1 MMQSDS
7 FKKRE
12 VKPFFRF
19 YFPFLLETFFCGN
32 EYDISG
38 CKPIEIKEDNR
49 YNNYISITIRRKNER
64 TIGGVMSIRVVVVDN
79 SEELL
84 VKLTG
89 ILNDMSEIEL
99 CGSFPEAIAAMQYI
113 KENPVDLVF
122 SDIVMPDISG
132 ITLASKLYELPD
144 PPEVVLLSGIPGF
157 SLEAFKIR
165 VFAFIVK
172 PYTRAQISKVIR
184 LYGEKQTIIF

>member
-1 MMQSDS
+1 M
-7 FKKRE
+7 
-12 VKPFFRF
+12 
-19 YFPFLLETFFCGN
+19 N
-32 EYDISG
+32 
-38 CKPIEIKEDNR
+38 
-49 YNNYISITIRRKNER
+49 
-64 TIGGVMSIRVVVVDN
+64 IRVVVVDN

-89 ILNDMSEIEL
+89 ILKGMSEIEL

-113 KENPVDLVF
+113 RENPVDLVF

-157 SLEAFKIR
+157 SLEAFKIH
-165 VFAFIVK
+165 VFSFVVK
-172 PYTRAQISKVIR
+172 PYTRAQISKVIQLYKEKR
-184 LYGEKQTIIF
+184 LSGEASGLSERMS